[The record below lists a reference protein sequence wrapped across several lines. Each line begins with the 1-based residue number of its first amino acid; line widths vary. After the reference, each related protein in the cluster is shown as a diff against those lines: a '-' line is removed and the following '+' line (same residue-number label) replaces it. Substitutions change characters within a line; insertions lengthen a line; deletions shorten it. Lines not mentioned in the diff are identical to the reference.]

1 MLISR
6 NSLHASHIHTHTH
19 TLSLTSQDR
28 LKREEEQ
35 KSLEEEA
42 RVQAKKLEEE
52 ERLRILKE
60 EEEMARE
67 IEAAKI
73 AQQKKLAELAK
84 QKEEF
89 RAAIALKP
97 RYATLG
103 SATTSGGKEGKRA
116 EDLEKWLAA
125 KHIEIDHDEDDDD
138 DDAALADLLEAT
150 AGNADDRARGRM
162 PSMLANKMKGPPA
175 R

>member
-1 MLISR
+1 MNVNFLAIR
-6 NSLHASHIHTHTH
+6 F
-19 TLSLTSQDR
+19 TLSLSLSSQDR
-28 LKREEEQ
+28 FQREEEQ
-35 KSLEEEA
+35 KRLEEEA
-42 RVQAKKLEEE
+42 RAEAEKLKEE

-67 IEAAKI
+67 VEAAKI

-103 SATTSGGKEGKRA
+103 SANTSSGKEGKRA

-138 DDAALADLLEAT
+138 DDAALADLLEST
-150 AGNADDRARGRM
+150 AGNSDNRARGRM
-162 PSMLANKMKGPPA
+162 PSMMANRMKGPPA